1 MGLKAK
7 SFKLY
12 KIRFDVL
19 SQESKEGDIE
29 AIKNKLIEYGKM
41 NTPLT
46 PYLLIIDGDSLEV
59 VLHNHESLFFS
70 VSKNEPSVFCCR
82 CSPTQKKNHS
92 KNYKKLH

>member
-12 KIRFDVL
+12 KIRFDVI

-46 PYLLIIDGDSLEV
+46 PYLLIIDGDSLDV
-59 VLHNHESLFFS
+59 VLHNHESLFLVYQKTRLRLF
-70 VSKNEPSVFCCR
+70 VVVVPD
-82 CSPTQKKNHS
+82 TKKNHS

>member
-1 MGLKAK
+1 MCVSISTGLKAK

-12 KIRFDVL
+12 KIRFDVI

-46 PYLLIIDGDSLEV
+46 SYLLIIDGDSLDV
-59 VLHNHESLFFS
+59 VLHNH
-70 VSKNEPSVFCCR
+70 
-82 CSPTQKKNHS
+82 
-92 KNYKKLH
+92 